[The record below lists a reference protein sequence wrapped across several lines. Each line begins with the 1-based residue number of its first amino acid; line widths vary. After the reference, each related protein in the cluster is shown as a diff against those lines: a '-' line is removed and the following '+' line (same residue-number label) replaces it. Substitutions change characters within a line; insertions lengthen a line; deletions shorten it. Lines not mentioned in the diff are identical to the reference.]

1 MEHSGETAEPH
12 VPDRAPAKTLMVG
25 VQADAMLSV
34 DGRPFPLEPS
44 RLGGVEARRHLGEH
58 APEVEAELR

>member
-1 MEHSGETAEPH
+1 
-12 VPDRAPAKTLMVG
+12 MVG